1 MLISFGAIL
10 NKDKSLD
17 EMKKFCAEYVARLDK
32 PAKKERSQVAK
43 SLKSLGKILQ
53 ETEVEQ
59 KEITIETIGV
69 KDTNRGEEVRVALR
83 KNKGVLLGLREE
95 EDDE

>member
-32 PAKKERSQVAK
+32 PAKKERSQAAK
-43 SLKSLGKILQ
+43 SLKSIGKIPQ
-53 ETEVEQ
+53 ETETEY

>member
-1 MLISFGAIL
+1 M
-10 NKDKSLD
+10 
-17 EMKKFCAEYVARLDK
+17 
-32 PAKKERSQVAK
+32 
-43 SLKSLGKILQ
+43 
-53 ETEVEQ
+53 
-59 KEITIETIGV
+59 